1 MELNELPDDGDAQ
14 NLDRELK
21 WLENQGNV
29 LSERATNIQ
38 GLRLIHQQ
46 IAGMEGTKMLV
57 FGVNGLIAIAA
68 VNVIFFKSLKKT
80 FKDRKLI

>member
-38 GLRLIHQQ
+38 GLRLINQQ
-46 IAGMEGTKMLV
+46 IAGMVGTKMLV
-57 FGVNGLIAIAA
+57 FGVIGLIAIAA